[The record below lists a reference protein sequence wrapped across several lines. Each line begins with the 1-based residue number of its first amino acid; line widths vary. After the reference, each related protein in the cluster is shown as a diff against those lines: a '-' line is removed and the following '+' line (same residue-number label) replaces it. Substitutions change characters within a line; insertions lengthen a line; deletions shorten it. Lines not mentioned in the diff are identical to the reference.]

1 MTTSKTRR
9 GRRKKDEARL
19 PSMLSREDVD
29 AMAKRRCLML
39 LSVLSGQTT
48 ISQAIKDAQISSGTY
63 YQLET
68 RALTAML
75 EALAP
80 AVTTEDGQERS
91 RSFSSLQA
99 RVKHLEQE
107 KRRLERLL
115 AMTTKIVK
123 PGPMKTAMG
132 RPMKRRTRST
142 KKSVDKRIGRDQ
154 PSTST
159 TDGAGAP

>member
-1 MTTSKTRR
+1 
-9 GRRKKDEARL
+9 
-19 PSMLSREDVD
+19 
-29 AMAKRRCLML
+29 
-39 LSVLSGQTT
+39 VLSGQST
-48 ISQAIKDAQISSGTY
+48 ISGAIKDAQISSAMY
-63 YQLET
+63 YQLEG

-80 AVTTEDGQERS
+80 TTKTENGQERS

-99 RVKHLEQE
+99 RVEHLERE

-115 AMTTKIVK
+115 AMTTKVVK

-132 RPMKRRTRST
+132 RPSKKTRRTRST
-142 KKSVDKRIGRDQ
+142 MKKSVDKAIERDQ

-159 TDGAGAP
+159 TDGAAVP